1 MMKEMPDQ
9 IAKNLSFSE
18 MAEQRQKTVAH
29 SLAASSA
36 SAWSR
41 QEQEQDLAA
50 PLDDA
55 CNVFHRYA

>member
-9 IAKNLSFSE
+9 ITKDPSFSE
-18 MAEQRQKTVAH
+18 MAEQQQKTVVH

-41 QEQEQDLAA
+41 QERELDLAA
-50 PLDDA
+50 ALDDA